1 MMLQAQAAKQN
12 QMQRDGS
19 MMDGNQNRPASP
31 GSAENAPSPNKRP
44 RLDGTGPFNPQHAGM
59 NGQRPQQG
67 VPGQQVSLTSILH
80 LAVCYA
86 EKY

>member
-1 MMLQAQAAKQN
+1 MLQAVKQN

-44 RLDGTGPFNPQHAGM
+44 RLEGAGPFNSQHAGM

-67 VPGQQVSLTSILH
+67 GPGHPVSLTSIPP
-80 LAVCYA
+80 LAVCYSQ
-86 EKY
+86 KYWFR